1 MGVLKTEAYEKGSI
15 RNTMKA
21 VPLKEI
27 MFILAED
34 EEGRV
39 FHREI
44 EEKEKRRKKE
54 KRDYAPLYPS
64 SALIS
69 LPSSTPWIWIVEVQE
84 YWVLRVLKGFG
95 HTVDFVG
102 AKALRQGIDES
113 SDFRPPPPS
122 LKFHFLNPFAT
133 RKFVGLK
140 NETSTSFHQSS
151 YLAFLLLLRCSLAPE
166 RLWRKWSQ
174 QLSSFFFK
182 ICDATVTVDFRR
194 QQRRD
199 NFWLQRTVTLLP
211 SIFFPAA
218 VGSSR
223 ASVLFSFRRQQVQ
236 LRLRSFSGNCSL
248 LSLDLQEINYEVNDG
263 GDNIDSLDVGVQNEP
278 VDALQA

>member
-1 MGVLKTEAYEKGSI
+1 MRHGRRETVGTWLV
-15 RNTMKA
+15 NTA
-21 VPLKEI
+21 
-27 MFILAED
+27 
-34 EEGRV
+34 
-39 FHREI
+39 
-44 EEKEKRRKKE
+44 
-54 KRDYAPLYPS
+54 S
-64 SALIS
+64 
-69 LPSSTPWIWIVEVQE
+69 
-84 YWVLRVLKGFG
+84 
-95 HTVDFVG
+95 
-102 AKALRQGIDES
+102 
-113 SDFRPPPPS
+113 PPPPS
-122 LKFHFLNPFAT
+122 LKFHCLNPFAT
-133 RKFVGLK
+133 RKFAGLK

-174 QLSSFFFK
+174 QLRSFFFK

>member
-1 MGVLKTEAYEKGSI
+1 MGQ
-15 RNTMKA
+15 
-21 VPLKEI
+21 
-27 MFILAED
+27 
-34 EEGRV
+34 
-39 FHREI
+39 
-44 EEKEKRRKKE
+44 RKLVN
-54 KRDYAPLYPS
+54 AS
-64 SALIS
+64 
-69 LPSSTPWIWIVEVQE
+69 
-84 YWVLRVLKGFG
+84 G
-95 HTVDFVG
+95 
-102 AKALRQGIDES
+102 
-113 SDFRPPPPS
+113 
-122 LKFHFLNPFAT
+122 
-133 RKFVGLK
+133 
-140 NETSTSFHQSS
+140 
-151 YLAFLLLLRCSLAPE
+151 LAPE

-248 LSLDLQEINYEVNDG
+248 LSLTSAGRLLGGNNRSGDDELQSDLQEINYEVNDG